1 VLIEIAASAVVC
13 NICQITFI
21 LSNHYLDYILEK
33 FFDDVSL
40 VSSLVSSSSQRRHYH
55 CDMGWGAKAPTPKY
69 ISDFAFAFQIKSIC
83 YQRQSDFAFAFEIS
97 K

>member
-1 VLIEIAASAVVC
+1 
-13 NICQITFI
+13 
-21 LSNHYLDYILEK
+21 
-33 FFDDVSL
+33 
-40 VSSLVSSSSQRRHYH
+40 
-55 CDMGWGAKAPTPKY
+55 MGWGAKAPTPKY